1 MPGVITIGS
10 DYSCVL
16 KGVKNTVSGAALTT
30 ATVTFQLY
38 TAAGV
43 AVSGGSGTASYVAA
57 SAGTVSDAE
66 FAGTIESTTTLTLTA
81 GALYYV
87 LYVVSASGVD
97 FTFRED
103 LSAQDPG
110 AVIIDAGLWSASTG
124 ISLTAGSADETS
136 IERFAL
142 AVSEALTRKCYPI
155 LLAPRTLTLYAFDA
169 PCNTRTLSLPRPVRS
184 ISALYYHAGANGDS
198 SLLDL
203 TADLLT
209 AYTDYRLVIDD
220 VLTGWSRSGEV
231 LRLNQ
236 SCWGLINVSP
246 PGRLGYRPEDEPGSL
261 FVSGALGPASVSAA
275 VREAASRAVTLL
287 YTRRKTGMPLQSE
300 SFGGYSYSGASQ
312 FNAEAAVNSP
322 EVLGLLR
329 DAGVL
334 PIHIG

>member
-1 MPGVITIGS
+1 MPGTIPIGS
-10 DYSCVL
+10 DFSAIIQ
-16 KGVKNTVSGAALTT
+16 GVRNTVSGAALTT

-43 AVSGGSGTASYVAA
+43 AVAGASGTASYVAA
-57 SAGTVSDAE
+57 SAGTANDAE
-66 FAGTIESTTTLTLTA
+66 FAGTIESTTTATLTD
-81 GALYYV
+81 GALYYNR
-87 LYVVSASGVD
+87 YTISASGVD
-97 FTFRED
+97 FTSSEE
-103 LSAQDPG
+103 LVAQSPA
-110 AVIIDAGLWSASTG
+110 AVIVDAGIWSASTG

-136 IERFAL
+136 VERFAL

-184 ISALYYHAGANGDS
+184 LSAIYYHAGANGDS
-198 SLLDL
+198 SVLDL

-261 FVSGALGPASVSAA
+261 FVSGSLGPASVSAA
-275 VREAASRAVTLL
+275 VREAACRAVTLL
-287 YTRRKTGMPLQSE
+287 YERRKIGAPFASE
-300 SFGGYSYSGASQ
+300 SWNGRSQ
-312 FNAEAAVNSP
+312 SLAGPFTTEAAVNSP

-334 PIHIG
+334 PIHVA